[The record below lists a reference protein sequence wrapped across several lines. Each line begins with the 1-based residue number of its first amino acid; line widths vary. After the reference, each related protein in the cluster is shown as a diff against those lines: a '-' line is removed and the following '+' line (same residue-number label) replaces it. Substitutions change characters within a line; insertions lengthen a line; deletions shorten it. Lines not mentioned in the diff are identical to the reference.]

1 MHPPIVHPNCTAPA
15 SEHPASA
22 FDVASEGSD
31 RFPWGDLE
39 GFDDDGNQYWE
50 HNQPSDY
57 EPSEPMD
64 IHIPDTME
72 EKPVDPVSQTS
83 WKRFAQTELVASE
96 VRNLKQARL
105 MSLNDS
111 FLAES
116 PFASMSS
123 MFAMSEEGL
132 IILTQHPESGHDS
145 RGSEEAIQR
154 L

>member
-1 MHPPIVHPNCTAPA
+1 
-15 SEHPASA
+15 
-22 FDVASEGSD
+22 
-31 RFPWGDLE
+31 
-39 GFDDDGNQYWE
+39 
-50 HNQPSDY
+50 
-57 EPSEPMD
+57 MD

-116 PFASMSS
+116 PFASMSP

-132 IILTQHPESGHDS
+132 NILTQHPESGHDS

-154 L
+154 LSYVRRIRIARSDDDLRDASISKLKKIILLEPATTRLGELLVPVFNKTIV